1 MTLAALE
8 SRLKQDLAWLE
19 MPAKPWVIPRTHQ
32 HQAMLEV
39 AIIGGGMAG
48 LAAAASLKM
57 QGIHAVIF
65 DRSPEGFEGPWAT
78 TARMETLRSPK
89 HLVGPAV
96 GLPALTFRAWF
107 EAQHGTSAWDTLDKI
122 PRLQWMNYLRWY
134 RKVLALDVRNL
145 HAVERVLPQAQDRVE
160 LRIRRDVPTRQSTRA
175 GSGDSASAEENDQ
188 ITSVFARRVV
198 LATGRDGL
206 GASWVPEFAN
216 GLLPE
221 SWAHSSDVMDYDK
234 LRGLRVGVI
243 GGSASAMDSAA
254 TALEAGAASV
264 DLLIRRSV
272 MPLINKSKG
281 AGSPGLSQ
289 GFHQLSDDWRWRIR
303 HYMNAEQ
310 TPPPRGS
317 TLRVSRHSQAR
328 FNMGCPVL
336 KAEMHGRVI
345 QLSTPKGLFE
355 LDFLVFATGFR
366 VNLEARPEF
375 ASFASHI
382 RFWRDRYEPEPG
394 SEDEELSESP
404 DLGPAFEFLAKDEA
418 ACPGLSRIHCF
429 AYPAVMTHGPLS
441 GDIPAISDGA
451 QRLAAG
457 LAASFFKEDIAEHY
471 EKIKAYADP
480 ELLGDE
486 WRVADGPGRLQPEAP
501 ASEKIREV
509 GI

>member
-19 MPAKPWVIPRTHQ
+19 LPAKPWVIARTHQ
-32 HQAMLEV
+32 DQPMIDV
-39 AIIGGGMAG
+39 VIIGGGMAG

-57 QGIHAVIF
+57 QGIPAVIF

-89 HLVGPAV
+89 QLVGPAI

-107 EAQHGTSAWDTLDKI
+107 EAQYGATEWDALDKI
-122 PRLQWMNYLRWY
+122 PRLQWMDYLRWY

-145 HAVERVLPQAQDRVE
+145 HAVEQVLPIAQHRVE
-160 LRIRRDVPTRQSTRA
+160 LRVRN
-175 GSGDSASAEENDQ
+175 SAEENGR
-188 ITSVFARRVV
+188 TKSVFARRVV

-206 GASWVPEFAN
+206 GASWVPEFAQH
-216 GLLPE
+216 LSPE
-221 SWAHSSDVMDYDK
+221 SWAHSSDEMDYSK
-234 LRGLRVGVI
+234 LRGLKVGVI

-264 DLLIRRSV
+264 DLLIRRTV
-272 MPLINKSKG
+272 MPLVNKSKG

-289 GFHQLSDDWRWRIR
+289 GFHQLPDEWRWRIR

-317 TLRVSRHSQAR
+317 TLRVSRHPQAR
-328 FNMGCPVL
+328 FNMGCPIL
-336 KAEMHGRVI
+336 QAEMRGRVI
-345 QLSTPKGLFE
+345 QLSTPKGIFE

-382 RFWRDRYEPEPG
+382 RFWRDRYQPAPG
-394 SEDEELSESP
+394 CDDEELSESP

-451 QRLAAG
+451 CRLADG
-457 LAASFFKEDIAEHY
+457 VVASFFKEDIAQHY
-471 EKIKAYADP
+471 EKIKAYSDP
-480 ELLGDE
+480 ELLGNE
-486 WRVADGPGRLQPEAP
+486 WQVAEGPGRLQPEAS
-501 ASEKIREV
+501 ASDKT
-509 GI
+509 